1 MSISHQSNN
10 SINERILE
18 EAVVE
23 VLVENMEDEERK
35 QLETVEEVYIDYS
48 E

>member
-18 EAVVE
+18 EAAVE
-23 VLVENMEDEERK
+23 ILVENMEEEEKK